1 MSAARLDAVM
11 GGIPTIDDP
20 SHTEFTQQF
29 KLKPFKRGMVQLALE
44 VWLAHT
50 VEHPV

>member
-1 MSAARLDAVM
+1 MNATKRDAVV

-20 SHTEFTQQF
+20 AHAEFTQWF
-29 KLKPFKRGMVQLALE
+29 KLEPFKRAMVQLALE

-50 VEHPV
+50 VEHPA